1 MHTNKKHCV
10 TVCQVP
16 GQIKQRLL
24 LTVRQSA
31 TTKLVAKFLPKM
43 KLLVVG
49 VVLTP
54 NAIVKEVV
62 GGKFRTPA
70 NRIR

>member
-1 MHTNKKHCV
+1 
-10 TVCQVP
+10 VCQVP

-24 LTVRQSA
+24 LTVHRSV
-31 TTKLVAKFLPKM
+31 TTKLVAKFLLKM

-54 NAIVKEVV
+54 NAIVQEEE
-62 GGKFRTPA
+62 
-70 NRIR
+70 I